1 MRTAWLGVSRITAAG
16 GKRALSPALL
26 IVLILIA
33 PATLRTLA
41 YASPPDP
48 VWIHGIYDDDD
59 FDNVVILIT
68 SGTAVAAPELSVD
81 FEPAPL
87 LVGRLAPAP
96 ETVILAISKSAI
108 KPRAPPS
115 LARLF

>member
-41 YASPPDP
+41 YP

-59 FDNVVILIT
+59 YDNVVILIT

-87 LVGRLAPAP
+87 LVGRLVPAP
-96 ETVILAISKSAI
+96 ETVILAVSKSAI
-108 KPRAPPS
+108 RSRAPPS